1 MRHLNLFQATPRI
14 TSQQE
19 LITILTL
26 FPFLTFLAINP
37 ALDQPTTILS
47 QTYQHCPFL
56 EHLIY
61 WDDYHLYRDCATTT
75 ATAACS
81 SSNRLCVGNH
91 RSVLTMEN
99 IALCMIQRA
108 ASLDAFE
115 YQGLFNP
122 DDHLALTMLPEF
134 GSFPKLRAIDFSNIN
149 GPCTLFLIWVI
160 QHAPHLHSITLH
172 HPAMDS
178 FLIDAM
184 IQLEHVHTLNIK
196 THNAGSLLPF
206 MKHHVRL
213 GYRSTLRHI
222 QVSTTNT
229 MCNALWFR
237 EIANLQNLESF
248 ELCIPKRILET
259 FAPFFQQ
266 MAQGCK
272 KLKSLKLVADES
284 YAGSSMPT
292 IETSVIEALTSFHHL
307 SRLTLHASIISD
319 VSFGFLAKMDHLR
332 HLELCINRFIDPIT
346 MHRLKSAIPNVVIKS
361 RRLQ

>member
-1 MRHLNLFQATPRI
+1 MRHLSLFQATPRI

-19 LITILTL
+19 LITMLAL
-26 FPFLTFLAINP
+26 FPLLTFLAINP

-47 QTYQHCPFL
+47 QIYQHCPLL

-61 WDDYHLYRDCATTT
+61 WDNYHLYRDCATT
-75 ATAACS
+75 AAS
-81 SSNRLCVGNH
+81 SSKRLCVGNF
-91 RSVLTMEN
+91 RSALTMKN

-115 YQGLFNP
+115 YQGTFNP
-122 DDHLALTMLPEF
+122 DDRFALTMLPEF
-134 GSFPKLRAIDFSNIN
+134 SSFPKLRSIDFSNLN
-149 GPCTLFLIWVI
+149 APCTSFLVWVI
-160 QHAPHLHSITLH
+160 QHAPHLHSLTLH

-184 IQLEHVHTLNIK
+184 IQLEHVHTLNLK
-196 THNAGSLLPF
+196 THDAGSLLPF

-213 GYRSTLRHI
+213 GNRSALRHL

-248 ELCIPKRILET
+248 ELCIPKRILDT

-272 KLKSLKLVADES
+272 KLKSLKLVADEC
-284 YAGSSMPT
+284 YVGSSMPT
-292 IETSVIEALTSFHHL
+292 IETSVIEALTSFHNL

-319 VSFGFLAKMDHLR
+319 VSLGLLTKMNRLR
-332 HLELCINRFIDPIT
+332 RLELSINRFIDPIT
-346 MHRLKSAIPNVVIKS
+346 MHRLKSAFPNVVIGS
-361 RRLQ
+361 RRL